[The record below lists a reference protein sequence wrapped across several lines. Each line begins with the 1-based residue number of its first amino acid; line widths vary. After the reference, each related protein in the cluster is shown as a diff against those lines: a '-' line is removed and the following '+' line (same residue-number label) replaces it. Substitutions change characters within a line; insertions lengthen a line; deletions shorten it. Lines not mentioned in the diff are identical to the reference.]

1 MKSTPTPTLSLLL
14 LPSLVVY
21 TRYCYTYVGGL
32 SVHKDVH
39 HSAMVDATIK
49 NRVLN
54 LQRLLIIHAPAW
66 ERDEPQK

>member
-1 MKSTPTPTLSLLL
+1 MKSTPTPNPLPPPPPFSRSLHKILL
-14 LPSLVVY
+14 
-21 TRYCYTYVGGL
+21 TYVGGL